1 MDACFRRD
9 ENISIEIK
17 FGFGGKK
24 RAFIISFVLYA
35 KIDERK
41 TFTYNGKK
49 TCNQKCLFSHRLMKT

>member
-1 MDACFRRD
+1 M
-9 ENISIEIK
+9 EIK